1 MTTILQE
8 NLGRMEEYRLLDFKD
23 EARNKKQLNFDC
35 ITPHIL
41 IAGVNR
47 ADLISFETRIIN
59 NLILSC
65 ESKVNL
71 YLVDEESLFPNIENT
86 RSISI
91 TRISENEMCRMM
103 ESDFEYYRKRY
114 EQLINYNEKN
124 FSTYNAHHPEEKMS
138 MEIFLIPEVSRKYNS
153 LCFLKHSGKL
163 NQIGV
168 HIIAGTNLLTA
179 GVLNGMIEFQTRF
192 LLYPCGVNH
201 EELFFNEDIDNL
213 PSLNE
218 LWDIFIEDSRELK
231 EDEVWFQLGINGKVQ
246 RIKLL

>member
-1 MTTILQE
+1 MQE

-23 EARNKKQLNFDC
+23 EAGNKKQLNFDC
-35 ITPHIL
+35 ITPNIL
-41 IAGVNR
+41 IAGNNR

-59 NLILSC
+59 NLLLTC
-65 ESKVNL
+65 KSKVNL

-91 TRISENEMCRMM
+91 TRINENEMCRMM
-103 ESDFEYYRKRY
+103 EGDYEYYRKRY
-114 EQLINYNEKN
+114 EQLINYNEKS

-153 LCFLKHSGKL
+153 LRLLKHSGKL

-179 GVLNGMIEFQTRF
+179 GVLNGVIEFQTRF
-192 LLYPCGVNH
+192 LLYPYGINH
-201 EELFFNEDIDNL
+201 KEFFFNEDIDNL
-213 PSLNE
+213 LSLNE
-218 LWDIFIEDSRELK
+218 LWDIFIEDSRQLK
-231 EDEVWFQLGINGKVQ
+231 QDEVWFQLGINGKVQ

>member
-1 MTTILQE
+1 
-8 NLGRMEEYRLLDFKD
+8 MEEYRFLGFKD
-23 EARNKKQLNFDC
+23 ESGNTKQLFFDC

-41 IAGVNR
+41 IAGDNTD
-47 ADLISFETRIIN
+47 DLISFETKIIN

-71 YLVDEESLFPNIENT
+71 YLVDEDSLFPDIENT

-91 TRISENEMCRMM
+91 TRISEYEMCRIM
-103 ESDFEYYRKRY
+103 EDGFEYYRKRY

-138 MEIFLIPEVSRKYNS
+138 MEIFLIPEASRKYKS
-153 LCFLKHSGKL
+153 LRFLKYSGKL
-163 NQIGV
+163 NQVGV
-168 HIIAGTNLLTA
+168 HIIAGTNFLNRVA
-179 GVLNGMIEFQTRF
+179 LNGMIEFQTRF
-192 LLYPCGVNH
+192 MLYPCGINNK
-201 EELFFNEDIDNL
+201 EFFFNEDIDNL

-246 RIKLL
+246 RIKIL